1 MTRAP
6 SRPEPSTAP
15 PMGPVQ
21 QPDTHAMLARAV
33 DEAARLLNADG
44 AMVYLVDGAK
54 MRFAVDA
61 GIKNPEAQQLIR
73 DMSLD
78 TGVGLFGHAV
88 ASRQLVVT
96 GDYRKDKR

>member
-1 MTRAP
+1 AGTSGRVP
-6 SRPEPSTAP
+6 SAETN
-15 PMGPVQ
+15 
-21 QPDTHAMLARAV
+21 AMLARAV

-44 AMVYLVDGAK
+44 AMVYLVDGGQ

-73 DMSLD
+73 DMSLA

-96 GDYRKDKR
+96 GDYRKDKRFPHSPVADR